1 MTALSSFLKAS
12 RKPEVYPIVGI
23 LGVALSGAVFFSARA
38 IRAPDVAWNHKANP
52 HPWQEIKDGEQ
63 VKLIALN
70 QKYDHRWERKQW

>member
-52 HPWQEIKDGEQ
+52 HPWQEIKENEQ
-63 VKLIALN
+63 VKLLAYN